1 MVALVKFLGIFMV
14 GFGVAYFITPGI
26 IKKYM
31 AFWQKQKRLYLG
43 AALAVLM
50 GMLLLVAA
58 AQCRWRGFI
67 IAFGILSLAKG
78 IWLLII
84 KQEKAAS
91 IMDWWVKRS
100 VKFLRAHAAFAV
112 IIGILLIYAA

>member
-1 MVALVKFLGIFMV
+1 MVAVVKFLGIYIV
-14 GFGVAYFITPGI
+14 GFGVAYFITPSI

-43 AALAVLM
+43 AALAILI
-50 GMLLLVAA
+50 GILLLLAA
-58 AQCRWRGFI
+58 AQCQWRGFV
-67 IAFGILSLAKG
+67 IAFAILSLAKG

-91 IMDWWVKRS
+91 IMDWWTKRS
-100 VKFLRAHAAFAV
+100 VKFLRTHAVFAI